1 MRSCHWGSWWIG
13 GLDLQGDRNELS
25 DVLDADS
32 LLVEVGDDGGLSD
45 LGIREGDEVLR

>member
-1 MRSCHWGSWWIG
+1 VTETSYQMFY
-13 GLDLQGDRNELS
+13 
-25 DVLDADS
+25 ADS